1 MLKENRVDK
10 IINNLIASGSD
21 INELKKVRDKA
32 LELVNKDRSLNET
45 MEDVGTSI
53 KDNTEE
59 FLYDTNKDGVRY
71 IEGISTNVYVADF
84 DKGDSSISVI
94 GGKIKRDNPSLLGY
108 RIIDNDTLFDV
119 ASITK
124 LYTLIYAYTVET
136 LGLDLNTQVGKID
149 PRYNLEDFTINDLI
163 RLCGEIITD
172 GRVNDAKNR
181 DEAYAILRTACL
193 KSNSRLENK
202 YTDIGAMI
210 IADVVTRWLNNRY
223 NTHYTFEK
231 WINDLVFE
239 PMNLKNTMYNPNNM
253 NITGNGNNRGVHD
266 PKAKAFGGVAG
277 HAGIFTNSS
286 DLEKL
291 ARGIF
296 AVNNYARNKMNG
308 ILHLTREQIAR
319 FGEITFPNAK
329 QSNKGNLGLYVK
341 HPLGFDKTFTP
352 SAFSTG
358 SFSHQGW
365 TGALA
370 TFDPN
375 NQIHQ
380 SILVNAIY
388 ESDDKDKVRNDK
400 PVGYGGRFDK
410 YLATLTDDTM
420 IMFIAKKYF
429 DTYINKNNMD
439 NSITFKI

>member
-1 MLKENRVDK
+1 MLKENRVDE

-21 INELKKVRDKA
+21 VNELKKVRDKA
-32 LELVNKDRSLNET
+32 LELVNKDRSLSET
-45 MEDVGTSI
+45 LEDVGTNI

-59 FLYDTNKDGVRY
+59 FLYDTNKDGIRY
-71 IEGISTNVYVADF
+71 VEGISTNVLVSDF
-84 DKGDSSISVI
+84 NKGDSSISVI
-94 GGKIKRDNPSLLGY
+94 GGKTKRDNNRSLN
-108 RIIDNDTLFDV
+108 IDNDTLFDI

-124 LYTLIYAYTVET
+124 LYTLIYAYTAET
-136 LGLDLNTQVGKID
+136 LGLDLNTMVGMID
-149 PRYNLEDFTINDLI
+149 SRYNLEDFTINDLI

-172 GRVNDAKNR
+172 GRVNDAKNK
-181 DEAYAILRTACL
+181 DEAYKILRSACL

-210 IADVVTRWLNNRY
+210 IADVVTRWLNNKY
-223 NTHYTFEK
+223 KTHYTFEK

-239 PMNLKNTMYNPNNM
+239 PMNLKNTMYNPNTM
-253 NITGNGNNRGVHD
+253 NISGNGNNSGVHD
-266 PKAKAFGGVAG
+266 PKAKAFGGVSG

-291 ARGIF
+291 AKGIF
-296 AVNNYARNKMNG
+296 AVNNHVINKMNG
-308 ILHLTREQIAR
+308 KLYLSKNQIAR
-319 FGEITFPNAK
+319 FGEITFPNAR
-329 QSNKGNLGLYVK
+329 QSNKGNLGIYVK

-375 NQIHQ
+375 NRIHQ
-380 SILVNAIY
+380 SILVNSIY
-388 ESDDKDKVRNDK
+388 ETDDKDKIRNDK

-410 YLATLTDDTM
+410 YLVSLTEDTM

>member
-1 MLKENRVDK
+1 MLKENRVDE

-21 INELKKVRDKA
+21 VNELKKVRDKA
-32 LELVNKDRSLNET
+32 LELVNKDRSLSET
-45 MEDVGTSI
+45 LEDVGTNI

-71 IEGISTNVYVADF
+71 VEGISTNVLVSDF
-84 DKGDSSISVI
+84 NKGDSSIKVI
-94 GGKIKRDNPSLLGY
+94 GGKTKRDNN
-108 RIIDNDTLFDV
+108 RAIKIDNDTLFDI

-124 LYTLIYAYTVET
+124 LYTLIYAYTVEN
-136 LGLDLNTQVGKID
+136 LGLDLNTRVGMID
-149 PRYNLEDFTINDLI
+149 SRYSLEDFTINDLI

-172 GRVNDAKNR
+172 GRVNDAKNK
-181 DEAYAILRTACL
+181 DEAYKILRSACL
-193 KSNSRLENK
+193 KSNTRDENK

-210 IADVVTRWLNNRY
+210 IADVVTRWLNNKY

-239 PMNLKNTMYNPNNM
+239 PMHLKNTMYNPNTI
-253 NITGNGNNRGVHD
+253 NISGNGNNSGVHD
-266 PKAKAFGGVAG
+266 PKAKAFEGVAG

-291 ARGIF
+291 AKGIF
-296 AVNNYARNKMNG
+296 AVNNHAINKMNG
-308 ILHLTREQIAR
+308 KLYLSKNQIAR

-329 QSNKGNLGLYVK
+329 QSNKGNLGIYVK

-375 NQIHQ
+375 NGIHQ

-388 ESDDKDKVRNDK
+388 ENEDKDKVKNDK

-410 YLATLTDDTM
+410 YLATLTEDTM
-420 IMFIAKKYF
+420 IMYIAKKYF

-439 NSITFKI
+439 NNITFKI

>member
-1 MLKENRVDK
+1 MLKENRVDE
-10 IINNLIASGSD
+10 IINNLIANGSD
-21 INELKKVRDKA
+21 VNELKKVRDKA
-32 LELVNKDRSLNET
+32 LELVSKDRSLNET

-84 DKGDSSISVI
+84 DKGDSSIKVI

-136 LGLDLNTQVGKID
+136 IGLDLNTQVGMID
-149 PRYNLEDFTINDLI
+149 SRYNLEDFTINDLI

-210 IADVVTRWLNNRY
+210 IADVVTRWLNNKY

-231 WINDLVFE
+231 WINDLVLE
-239 PMNLKNTMYNPNNM
+239 PMNLKNTMYNPNTI
-253 NITGNGNNRGVHD
+253 NISGNGNNAGVHD
-266 PKAKAFGGVAG
+266 PKAKAFGGVSG
-277 HAGIFTNSS
+277 HAGIFTNGS
-286 DLEKL
+286 DLKKL
-291 ARGIF
+291 AKGIF
-296 AVNNYARNKMNG
+296 AVNNNMKSRLNG
-308 ILHLTREQIAR
+308 RLYLTKEQISR
-319 FGEITFPNAK
+319 FGEITFPNAQ
-329 QSNKGNLGLYVK
+329 QSNKGNLGIYVK

-375 NQIHQ
+375 NLIHQ

-388 ESDDKDKVRNDK
+388 ESSDKDKVINDK

-410 YLATLTDDTM
+410 YLASLTDDTM
-420 IMFIAKKYF
+420 IMYVAKKYF

-439 NSITFKI
+439 SNITFKI

>member
-1 MLKENRVDK
+1 MLKENRVDE

-32 LELVNKDRSLNET
+32 LELVSKDRNLSET
-45 MEDVGTSI
+45 IEDVGTNI
-53 KDNTEE
+53 KNNTEE

-71 IEGISTNVYVADF
+71 VEGISTNVLVSDF
-84 DKGDSSISVI
+84 NKGDSSVSVI
-94 GGKIKRDNPSLLGY
+94 GGRTSRDKYKDRPV
-108 RIIDNDTLFDV
+108 DVDTLFDV

-124 LYTLIYAYTVET
+124 LYTLIYAYTAET
-136 LGLDLNTQVGKID
+136 LGLDLNTQVGSID
-149 PRYNLEDFTINDLI
+149 SRYHLEDFTINDLI

-172 GRVNDAKNR
+172 GRVNDAKNK
-181 DEAYAILRTACL
+181 DEAYKILRSACL
-193 KSNSRLENK
+193 KSNNRDENK

-210 IADVVTRWLNNRY
+210 IADVVTRWLNNKY

-239 PMNLKNTMYNPNNM
+239 SMNLKNTMYNPNTI
-253 NITGNGNNRGVHD
+253 NITGNGNNTGVHD
-266 PKAKAFGGVAG
+266 PKAKVFGGISG
-277 HAGIFTNSS
+277 HAGIFTNGS
-286 DLEKL
+286 DLKKL
-291 ARGIF
+291 AKCIF
-296 AVNNYARNKMNG
+296 AVNNHAISKMNG
-308 ILHLTREQIAR
+308 KLWLTKDQISR

-341 HPLGFDKTFTP
+341 HPLGFDKTYTP

-388 ESDDKDKVRNDK
+388 ETEDKDKVRNDK

-410 YLATLTDDTM
+410 YLASITEDTM
-420 IMFIAKKYF
+420 IMYIAKKYF

-439 NSITFKI
+439 NTITFKI